1 MGVEVAVRPGSLWGS
16 QMILVGLVSS
26 FGTLVY
32 GGIGYDINV
41 SEASWCSVVV
51 SDAQCFG

>member
-1 MGVEVAVRPGSLWGS
+1 
-16 QMILVGLVSS
+16 MILVGLVSS